1 MNKKKLIEVIYIDQT
16 NEFPTGC
23 ESVSTVICLN
33 YHNIDISVN
42 DFIDHY
48 LEKGEMFSKDNKLYA
63 PDPNDKFIGSPYD
76 KHSYGCYS
84 PVIEKALKNLI
95 IHMNLDNAYEV
106 KNLNG
111 VSMDSLIKD
120 YIDND
125 IPVIFW
131 GTMDFRPHFDGTKWL
146 VPETEKEITWIAR
159 EHCLLLVGYDYTG
172 KKYYFNDPWKNH
184 GVIGYDME
192 LVEKRHK
199 ELLSMALAIVKK

>member
-1 MNKKKLIEVIYIDQT
+1 
-16 NEFPTGC
+16 
-23 ESVSTVICLN
+23 
-33 YHNIDISVN
+33 
-42 DFIDHY
+42 
-48 LEKGEMFSKDNKLYA
+48 
-63 PDPNDKFIGSPYD
+63 
-76 KHSYGCYS
+76 
-84 PVIEKALKNLI
+84 
-95 IHMNLDNAYEV
+95 MNLDNAYEV